1 MESRSKI
8 VVVLTTCP
16 LILSACQRAEIALDD
31 LRPKAGQA
39 GFADSLTDAGGAA
52 GTPSDTTEMAGSAG
66 RDEVDEDTTPPR
78 VLSSSPGD
86 DERGV
91 PSDAPIVIRFSEPMN
106 RDQTAS
112 TVAFRGAQAFLEW
125 DELGTELSLL
135 PVNELEY
142 ARGLDPAIVKALAYS
157 LFVGQSATDLAGN
170 ALGSDYT
177 ATFYTARELSRA
189 LPQIPTLMGYAIDSE
204 NPRASAVA
212 ADPAVGDALD
222 QSESGFI
229 SFDLSVLPS
238 DIRAVTSATLTA
250 RQYQVTGDPYQMGSM
265 MLEQISF
272 SAAQAVLTTPA
283 KTSFGVLFADAA
295 TETATIDV
303 TSAVQTLLAEGGDS
317 AGLVQFRFAFERAS
331 NPNGV
336 TDEVRLLPVK
346 LDVSYLAP

>member
-1 MESRSKI
+1 MEVRSNI
-8 VVVLTTCP
+8 AVVLTTCP

-39 GFADSLTDAGGAA
+39 NFADSLTGAGGAA
-52 GTPSDTTEMAGSAG
+52 GAPSDTTEMAGSAG
-66 RDEVDEDTTPPR
+66 LDEVVEDTTPPR
-78 VLSSSPGD
+78 VLSSTPGD
-86 DERGV
+86 GERGV
-91 PSDAPIVIRFSEPMN
+91 QSDAPILIRFSEPMN

-112 TVAFRGAQAFLEW
+112 TVALRGGLALIEW

-135 PVNELEY
+135 PVNGLEY
-142 ARGLDPAIVKALAYS
+142 ARGLDPGIVKALAYS
-157 LFVGQSATDLAGN
+157 LFVGRLATDVAGN
-170 ALGSDYT
+170 ALGADYT

-189 LPQIPTLMGYAIDSE
+189 LPQIPELMGYAIDSD

-222 QSESGFI
+222 RRESGFI

-238 DIRAVTSATLTA
+238 DTRAVTSATLTA
-250 RQYQVTGDPYQMGSM
+250 KQYQVTGDPYQMGSM
-265 MLEQISF
+265 MLEQVSF
-272 SAAQAVLTTPA
+272 SAAQLVLTTPT

-303 TSAVQTLLAEGGDS
+303 TSAVQALLAEDDS
-317 AGLVQFRFAFERAS
+317 AGVLQFRFAFERAS